1 MWWVA
6 SLLLLSNLSFSFD
19 HFIMMC
25 LGVDLFKI
33 FLLGVYLSS
42 WMCRLM
48 FFIKFWTFSTIIS
61 SNILSAPF
69 FLSSHS
75 ETLILHVLVHLMV
88 SCKLLRL
95 CSFWKFFF
103 LPISQ
108 TECISTDLM
117 SGVLILSSACLNL
130 LLSPLVTFALFK
142 FRISIWFFFN
152 NSYPFIDILCLEN
165 ILLFSFYF
173 LFFGCTQVM
182 WKFLAQRSDWHHSI
196 DPSHIKD
203 NAGSLTY
210 FAMRE
215 LLL

>member
-1 MWWVA
+1 MFLPYIEFGVDSLSALWICHPIAFWLPWFLRMNHLLILLRILFMWWVA

-130 LLSPLVTFALFK
+130 LLSPSGDFCTFQ
-142 FRISIWFFFN
+142 I
-152 NSYPFIDILCLEN
+152 
-165 ILLFSFYF
+165 
-173 LFFGCTQVM
+173 
-182 WKFLAQRSDWHHSI
+182 
-196 DPSHIKD
+196 
-203 NAGSLTY
+203 
-210 FAMRE
+210 
-215 LLL
+215 